1 MGEEHEE
8 GRSGEGDKRLG
19 QRGDESRPKQ
29 PRHSHEQQ
37 YGSEFGA
44 HDDADDH
51 ICVLLVEQLLKEAEA
66 RGYHRQTHHEGRR
79 KGAGSLEHRIRAGRP
94 HAASP
99 RSVR

>member
-66 RGYHRQTHHEGRR
+66 RAKPTMR
-79 KGAGSLEHRIRAGRP
+79 KGGKEPVRLNTGSAQGAHTPRL
-94 HAASP
+94 HA
-99 RSVR
+99 R